1 MARRWKQLLDD
12 ALQNANDAQMQYP
25 GYLLNPGDM
34 FSVDPEMVLFATG
47 TPDHSHRT
55 LSAPGIEGVWYKGEY
70 IPPPGGNTGKVN
82 RSAKSKQVDPEEDQ
96 IVDEVAEVEEEE
108 NADSVD
114 AEAVPASAQIL
125 IHKALV
131 TLRKDVKN
139 TELLTKDLSAKRKQD
154 LRSLAKDL
162 RTAISKSN
170 SASGKVTE
178 DMQKHWEKWFYDILK
193 AIPGNVKIPASVAY
207 LDPAVQAGEEVEKEG
222 SNAVTKESV
231 RPGRGVTKIISEH
244 LEKLKSYPNSKPRW
258 FPRHYMSAFAFI
270 PRYLEVNQN
279 VCSAVYLRHP
289 VARPGLAEVPSPFG
303 AETGLLAFQWYLR
316 RR

>member
-1 MARRWKQLLDD
+1 
-12 ALQNANDAQMQYP
+12 MQYP
-25 GYLLNPGDM
+25 GYLLNPGDL

-47 TPDHSHRT
+47 TPNHSHRELT
-55 LSAPGIEGVWYKGEY
+55 APGQEGMWFKGEY

-82 RSAKSKQVDPEEDQ
+82 RSAKAKPAPEEAED
-96 IVDEVAEVEEEE
+96 IVDEVAEEEELE
-108 NADSVD
+108 GVEP
-114 AEAVPASAQIL
+114 AEATAAEDLEALPAAAQLL

-139 TELLTKDLSAKRKQD
+139 TELVTKDLSAKRKQD
-154 LRSLAKDL
+154 LRALAKDL

-170 SASGKVTE
+170 SASGKVTV

-193 AIPGNVKIPASVAY
+193 AIPGNVKIPNSVAY
-207 LDPAVQAGEEVEKEG
+207 LDPTVQETEG
-222 SNAVTKESV
+222 TKEKDDALTKEFG
-231 RPGRGVTKIISEH
+231 RPGRGVKKIVSEH
-244 LEKLKSYPNSKPRW
+244 LEKLMTYPNSKPRW

>member
-1 MARRWKQLLDD
+1 MH
-12 ALQNANDAQMQYP
+12 YP

-47 TPDHSHRT
+47 TPHHAHRE
-55 LSAPGIEGVWYKGEY
+55 LKAPGSEGVWFQGEY

-82 RSAKSKQVDPEEDQ
+82 RSAKSNPVEVPEEQ
-96 IVDEVAEVEEEE
+96 IVDEVAELEEEE
-108 NADSVD
+108 T
-114 AEAVPASAQIL
+114 AEATESADAIPASVQLL

-131 TLRKDVKN
+131 ALRKDVKN
-139 TELLTKDLSAKRKQD
+139 TEHLIKDLTAKRKQD
-154 LRSLAKDL
+154 LRALAKDL

-170 SASGKVTE
+170 STSGKVTV

-193 AIPGNVKIPASVAY
+193 AVPGNVKIPASVAY
-207 LDPAVQAGEEVEKEG
+207 LESAVQEGEEIKPEK
-222 SNAVTKESV
+222 KESDALSKEFGL
-231 RPGRGVTKIISEH
+231 PGKGVTKIISEH
-244 LEKLKSYPNSKPRW
+244 LEKLKNYPNSKPRW

-303 AETGLLAFQWYLR
+303 PETGLLAFQWYLR